1 MSDKSP
7 IDPFTLQVKILEMLP
22 PEQIDEIL
30 KKITDPDDYIE
41 AH

>member
-1 MSDKSP
+1 MADTSP
-7 IDPFTLQVKILEMLP
+7 IDPFTLQVKILEILP

-30 KKITDPDDYIE
+30 KKVTNPEDYVE